1 MAFRSVLI
9 LLSCFCWSKLP
20 CQPTSGE
27 LTGTVYGEGKTA
39 LAGVAISLLH
49 RASGTKITTVTNQK
63 GKYFL
68 GGIQPGYGYT
78 LRATHIQV
86 KPIQI
91 YAVII
96 RLGETTE
103 INISFQDTI
112 RLLEA
117 VTVQSTR
124 RSNPFS
130 ENDSPGTILTGD
142 QLNRFASGSKS
153 LQDALRVLP
162 EAHIDIGGTGSVS
175 IAGESYRYNALYTD
189 GSITHDLFG
198 ISPSGTFGGV
208 TGSSPISLEAM
219 ELCKVVYSP
228 VDAMQGHYTGAAI
241 QTITRRGSN
250 QSETSAYHYWQNTA
264 LTGSTFT
271 EKNRGMNLGNFH
283 TSTSGI
289 STKGAFEK
297 NRLFY
302 FANLEQQEK
311 LIPIRQPLAD
321 DLGTNISEAWLPII
335 RNQLISTYGYD
346 PGDFREAQEIL
357 SAKKM
362 LLRIDAQLNNQS
374 QFTISARYFDALQ
387 VKPERRS
394 NQEIFFSNSGYVVQ
408 SKNYT
413 LQFEWR
419 KRNGRNLSH
428 QWSGNFTHATD
439 ERSAIG
445 APFPRVKINHEKG
458 SVYLG
463 TDIYSGLNFVQQDIA
478 TLKKKFQWLR
488 GNQLIR
494 VGTEFTYARFQTLWV
509 PAAYGYAIY
518 SQPASFILQKPPT
531 YYRIGFQQPISG
543 NQPNRSTTQFSSG
556 DWSVTVSDQIRMH
569 PSFTVWLSGN
579 LQKCWF
585 FKAPPINETVNRE
598 VLPTYARYRSLEGA
612 RMGQTPVFR
621 WAFAPSMAIRWRIVS
636 KLTLESAIGIQTG
649 RMPMVWPGSAY
660 INGGN
665 NLLGW
670 EAEGNQL
677 NGLRL
682 NSLRNPVGAGLI
694 QPEYSNTIPLTL
706 VAASINLP
714 TQSRFHTQLQYANDR
729 CTFYLSA
736 LITRNLFE
744 PAFTQL
750 NIPLPEKNSAAPGK
764 RNVYPALP
772 GARLILDNN
781 GKNPYD
787 YAILLH
793 TRQQSGAGGYFW
805 KASGFFKLITIWSLE
820 ASYASSNTRT
830 HRDAT
835 GSVLNS
841 VWQQTETVN
850 GRNDPVLS
858 ISDFSRPNKWVIGLH
873 GDRYSNQQKNRFQ
886 FSILWIAQSNAPYS
900 YVNQGKSMVRE
911 DGINGYNELMYI
923 PTQAEIEQMNF
934 VSFFNGTRPIGS
946 REQASML
953 ENWIQSSPYLA
964 KSRGRFAE
972 RNGAQLPVSFQCDIK
987 FEWEFQIRFTH
998 QPVKLRVSVE
1008 CFNLMALINREAGR
1022 KWELPT
1028 HQMQGLAFMGYRDEN
1043 RLEPMYTFDPD
1054 QLSIS
1059 PLQEVSG
1066 FNSSRLSRWII
1077 QPGIKVIL

>member
-1 MAFRSVLI
+1 MMG
-9 LLSCFCWSKLP
+9 CFCWSKII

-39 LAGVAISLLH
+39 LPGVSISLLH
-49 RASGTKITTVTNQK
+49 RPTGTRITTVTNEK
-63 GKYFL
+63 GKYYL

-78 LRATHIQV
+78 LRATHVQV
-86 KPIQI
+86 KPVQI
-91 YAVII
+91 LAVII

-112 RLLEA
+112 RQLES
-117 VTVQSTR
+117 VTVQSTQ
-124 RSNPFS
+124 RSSPWS
-130 ENDSPGTILTGD
+130 ENYSPGTVLSGD
-142 QLNRFASGSKS
+142 QLNRFASGSKN

-241 QTITRRGSN
+241 QTITRKGSN

-271 EKNRGMNLGNFH
+271 EYIRGTNLGNFH
-283 TSTSGI
+283 NSTSGI

-311 LIPIRQPLAD
+311 QIPIRQPFTENQ
-321 DLGTNISEAWLPII
+321 GSNNTETWLPIV

-374 QFTISARYFDALQ
+374 QLTMSARYFDATQ
-387 VKPERRS
+387 VKPEKRS
-394 NQEIFFSNSGYVVQ
+394 NNEIFFSNSGFVVQ

-419 KRNGRNLSH
+419 KRNDRNLSH

-439 ERSAIG
+439 ERTAIG
-445 APFPRVKINHEKG
+445 SPFPRVKINHEKG

-463 TDIYSGLNFVQQDIA
+463 TDINSGLNFVQQDIA

-488 GNQLIR
+488 GKQLIR

-509 PAAYGYAIY
+509 PAAYGYVIY
-518 SQPASFILQKPPT
+518 SQPASFILQKSPS
-531 YYRIGFQQPISG
+531 YYRIGFQQPVSG
-543 NQPNRSTTQFSSG
+543 NQANRSATSFSSG

-569 PSFTVWLSGN
+569 PSFTLWLSGN
-579 LQKCWF
+579 MQKCWF
-585 FKAPPINETVNRE
+585 FKAPPKNETVNRE
-598 VLPTYARYRSLEGA
+598 VLPVYAQYRSLEGA
-612 RMGQTPVFR
+612 STGQTPVFR

-660 INGGN
+660 ISGGS

-670 EAEGNQL
+670 EAEGDQL
-677 NGLRL
+677 DRLRL
-682 NSLRNPVGAGLI
+682 NKLRNPVGAGLVR
-694 QPEYSNTIPLTL
+694 PENANAIPFTM
-706 VAASINLP
+706 VAAAINLP

-750 NIPLPEKNSAAPGK
+750 NIPLPEKNSASPGERK
-764 RNVYPALP
+764 VYPALQ
-772 GARLILDNN
+772 GARLPMVIN

-805 KASGFFKLITIWSLE
+805 KAGGFFRINDIWSIE
-820 ASYASSNTRT
+820 AAYASSNTRT
-830 HRDAT
+830 FRDAT

-850 GRNDPVLS
+850 GRNDPALS
-858 ISDFSRPNKWVIGLH
+858 LSDFSRPNKWVIGLH
-873 GDRYSNQQKNRFQ
+873 GDGYSSQQKNRWQ
-886 FSILWIAQSNAPYS
+886 FSILWMAQSNAPYS
-900 YVNQGKSMVRE
+900 YVYQGKSMVRE
-911 DGINGYNELMYI
+911 DGINGYNEMMYI
-923 PTQAEIEQMNF
+923 PTQAEIEQMYF
-934 VSFFNGTRPIGS
+934 VPFFNGTRPIGS

-987 FEWEFQIRFTH
+987 CVWEFLIRFTH
-998 QPVKLRVSVE
+998 QPVKLKVSLE
-1008 CFNLMALINREAGR
+1008 CFNLMALINRESGR

-1028 HQMQGLAFMGYRDEN
+1028 HQIQGLAFAGYRDEN

-1054 QLSIS
+1054 ELSAS

-1066 FNSSRLSRWII
+1066 FTSSRLSRWMI
-1077 QPGIKVIL
+1077 QPGIKIIL

>member
-27 LTGTVYGEGKTA
+27 LTGTVYGEGKTV

-49 RASGTKITTVTNQK
+49 RASGTKITTVSNQK

-68 GGIQPGYGYT
+68 GGIPPGYGYT

-86 KPIQI
+86 KPVQI
-91 YAVII
+91 FAIII

-130 ENDSPGTILTGD
+130 ENYSLGTILSGE
-142 QLNRFASGSKS
+142 QLNRFASGSKN

-208 TGSSPISLEAM
+208 TGSSPIALEAM

-241 QTITRRGSN
+241 QTITRKGSN
-250 QSETSAYHYWQNTA
+250 QSETAAYHYWQNTA

-271 EKNRGMNLGNFH
+271 ELNRGMNRGNFH
-283 TSTSGI
+283 NSTSGI

-297 NRLFY
+297 NKLFY

-311 LIPIRQPLAD
+311 QIPIRQ
-321 DLGTNISEAWLPII
+321 TYTENQRSNNTETWLPIV

-374 QFTISARYFDALQ
+374 QLTMSARYFDATQ
-387 VKPERRS
+387 VKPEKRA
-394 NQEIFFSNSGYVVQ
+394 NNETFFSNSGFVLQ

-413 LQFEWR
+413 LQFEL
-419 KRNGRNLSH
+419 RNRNDRNLSH
-428 QWSGNFTHATD
+428 QLSGNFIHATD
-439 ERSAIG
+439 ERTAIG
-445 APFPRVKINHEKG
+445 SPFPRVKINHEKG

-488 GNQLIR
+488 GKQLIR
-494 VGTEFTYARFQTLWV
+494 VGTEFTYARFQSLWV
-509 PAAYGYAIY
+509 PAAYGYVIY
-518 SQPASFILQKPPT
+518 SQPASFILQKSPS
-531 YYRIGFQQPISG
+531 YYRIGFQQQISG
-543 NQPNRSTTQFSSG
+543 NQANRSATSFSSG

-569 PSFTVWLSGN
+569 PSLTLWLSGN

-585 FKAPPINETVNRE
+585 FQAPPINETVNRE
-598 VLPTYARYRSLEGA
+598 VLPVYAQYRLLEGA
-612 RMGQTPVFR
+612 LTGQPPVFR

-660 INGGN
+660 ISGGT

-670 EAEGNQL
+670 EAEGDQL
-677 NGLRL
+677 DRLRL
-682 NSLRNPVGAGLI
+682 NKLRHPLGAGLVR
-694 QPEYSNTIPLTL
+694 PDYANAIPLTL
-706 VAASINLP
+706 VADAINFP

-750 NIPLPEKNSAAPGK
+750 NIPLPEKNSASPGK
-764 RNVYPALP
+764 RKVYPALL
-772 GARLILDNN
+772 GARLPMVNN

-805 KASGFFKLITIWSLE
+805 KAGGFFKINDIWSIE
-820 ASYASSNTRT
+820 AAYASSNTRT
-830 HRDAT
+830 FRDAT

-850 GRNDPVLS
+850 GRNEPELS
-858 ISDFSRPNKWVIGLH
+858 LSDFSRPNKWVIGLH
-873 GDRYSNQQKNRFQ
+873 GDRYSNQQKNRWQ
-886 FSILWIAQSNAPYS
+886 LSVLWIAQSNAPYS
-900 YVNQGKSMVRE
+900 YVYQGKSMVRE
-911 DGINGYNELMYI
+911 DGINGYNELMYV
-923 PTQAEIEQMNF
+923 PTQGEIEQMNF
-934 VSFFNGTRPIGS
+934 VPFFNGTRPIGS

-987 FEWEFQIRFTH
+987 CEWEFVIRFTH
-998 QPVKLRVSVE
+998 QPVKLKVSLE
-1008 CFNLMALINREAGR
+1008 CFNLMALINRESGR

-1028 HQMQGLAFMGYRDEN
+1028 RQIQGLRFMGYRDEN
-1043 RLEPMYTFDPD
+1043 RLEPTYTFDPD
-1054 QLSIS
+1054 ELSVS

-1077 QPGIKVIL
+1077 QPGIKIIL